1 MEKDL
6 FGAVTEIPHLAFGVV
21 VVEKVCIMGLFVA
34 VALIVAVVVA
44 AVAVLTPLARP
55 LLRKAARDAADGQ
68 A

>member
-21 VVEKVCIMGLFVA
+21 IVEKVCIMGLFVA
-34 VALIVAVVVA
+34 VALIV

-55 LLRKAARDAADGQ
+55 LLRKAARDAADDGQ